1 MTKFNKVV
9 FDIETTINADKIW
22 CIVCKHD
29 KTYYQFTEGKNL
41 HRFEEFAKQTEE
53 FIGHNIIGFDI
64 PVVNKS
70 FGKNLFEHCK
80 ITDTLVLSRLLNPVI
95 DGGHSLRNWGEKLG
109 HNKIEFEQFEFL
121 SDDMLKYC
129 RNDVE
134 LTERLYKFLIV
145 KVKDFG
151 ESIKLEHDVAK
162 IIQAQHEKGFKLD
175 IVNAYGLQAKF
186 QEDMNDLTKEVRKSF
201 PPLRIEEEFIPKAN
215 NKARGYVKGVPFTK
229 VKFKEFNLGSRQQ
242 IAERL
247 VMLGWKPKKK
257 TEKGHI
263 IVDEKVLS
271 EIKNI
276 PEAKLINRF
285 LMLQKRIAQVSSW
298 IEAVREDGRVH
309 GKVITN
315 GTITGRMSHQSPNMA
330 QVPAVYSPYGKECR
344 GLWIVEKGYKLVGVD
359 ASGLELRMLAHYM
372 NDKDYTNEV
381 INGDIHTSNQIAAGL
396 ESRDEAKT
404 FIYAFIYGAG
414 NKKIGTIIGG
424 SERDGERVKEKF
436 LRATP
441 SLRRLRE
448 KVERVAQ
455 RRWVRG
461 LDQRK
466 IIIRHPHAALNTLL
480 QGAGACVM
488 KKALT
493 LLQEYVINK
502 RIKAFPVVNVHDEFQ
517 YEVQADRADE
527 FGRLAVQSIIDA
539 GQQLNVRCQLNGE
552 YKIGNNWSETH

>member
-1 MTKFNKVV
+1 MKFDKVV

-22 CIVCKHD
+22 CIICKHD
-29 KTYYQFTEGKNL
+29 KTYYQFTDGKNL
-41 HRFEEFAKQTEE
+41 HRFEDFAKQTKE
-53 FIGHNIIGFDI
+53 FIGHNIIGFDV
-64 PVVNKS
+64 PVVNKL
-70 FGKNLFEHCK
+70 FGKDLFANCK

-95 DGGHSLRNWGEKLG
+95 DGGHSLKNWGTKLG
-109 HNKIEFEQFEFL
+109 QAKIEFEQFDYL

-134 LTERLYKFLIV
+134 LTERLYKFLIR
-145 KVKDFG
+145 KVVDFG
-151 ESIKLEHDVAK
+151 ESVQLEHDVAR
-162 IIQAQHEKGFKLD
+162 IIQAQHDKGFKLD

-186 QEDMNDLTKEVRKSF
+186 QEDMNDLTTQVRKTF
-201 PPLRIEEEFIPKAN
+201 PPLKIEEEFIPKAN

-229 VKFKEFNLGSRQQ
+229 VKYKEFNLGSRQQ

-257 TEKGHI
+257 TDKGHI

-344 GLWIVEKGYKLVGVD
+344 GLWTIDKGYKLVGVD

-372 NDKDYTNEV
+372 NDKDYINEV
-381 INGDIHTSNQIAAGL
+381 INGDIHTSNQVAAGL

-414 NKKIGTIIGG
+414 NRKIGSIIGG
-424 SERDGERVKEKF
+424 SERDGERIKEKF

-461 LDQRK
+461 IDQRK

-493 LLQEYVINK
+493 LLEEYVITK
-502 RIKAFPVVNVHDEFQ
+502 RIRAFPVVNVHDEFQ

-527 FGRLAVQSIIDA
+527 FGRLAVQSIRDA
-539 GQQLNVRCQLNGE
+539 GDLLNVRCPLNGE

>member
-1 MTKFNKVV
+1 MKFDKVV
-9 FDIETTINADKIW
+9 FDIETTLNADKIW
-22 CIVCKHD
+22 CIICKHD
-29 KTYYQFTEGKNL
+29 KTYYQFTDGKNL
-41 HRFEEFAKQTEE
+41 HRFEEFAKETKE
-53 FIGHNIIGFDI
+53 FIGHNIIGFDV
-64 PVVNKS
+64 PVVNKF
-70 FGKNLFEHCK
+70 FGKDLFTNCK

-95 DGGHSLRNWGEKLG
+95 DGGHSLKNWGTKLG
-109 HNKIEFEQFEFL
+109 QAKIEFEQFEYL

-134 LTERLYKFLIV
+134 LTERLYKFLIR
-145 KVKDFG
+145 KIADFG
-151 ESIKLEHDVAK
+151 ESVQLEHDVAR
-162 IIQAQHEKGFKLD
+162 IIQTQHDKGFKLD
-175 IVNAYGLQAKF
+175 IINAYGLQAKF
-186 QEDMNDLTKEVRKSF
+186 QEDMNDLTTKVRKTF
-201 PPLRIEEEFIPKAN
+201 PPLRLEEEFIPKSN
-215 NKARGYVKGVPFTK
+215 NKSRGYVKGVPFTK

-257 TEKGHI
+257 TDKGHI

-271 EIKNI
+271 QIKDI

-344 GLWIVEKGYKLVGVD
+344 GLWTIDKGYKLVGVD

-372 NDKDYTNEV
+372 NDKDYINEV

-414 NKKIGTIIGG
+414 NRKIGSIIGG
-424 SERDGERVKEKF
+424 SERDGERIKEKF

-461 LDQRK
+461 IDQRK
-466 IIIRHPHAALNTLL
+466 IMIRHPHAALNTLL

-493 LLQEYVINK
+493 LLEEYVITK
-502 RIKAFPVVNVHDEFQ
+502 RIRAFPVVNVHDEFQ
-517 YEVQADRADE
+517 YEVQSDRADE
-527 FGRLAVQSIIDA
+527 FGRLAVQSIRDA
-539 GQQLNVRCQLNGE
+539 GDLLNVRCPLNGE